1 MSAGKIVAIVAGAF
15 LILIGLVLI
24 VPGAFML
31 WAQGTQRDSD
41 GFYMTSSRVVSTSS
55 YALTSPALDIHL
67 GSVTDWVP
75 KGATADV
82 RIQARTTDA
91 SPVFI
96 GIGPSNRVS
105 EYLTNVPHDQITDFG
120 WSSGVDYRR
129 VSGDGAPSVP
139 GSEDFWAAKQE
150 GSGSQTLDWEVSS
163 GDWTVV
169 VMNSDAAADVSADM
183 SLGAR
188 FGLLLPIGIGF
199 VVGGAVLLAIG
210 VVLIVLGAYRRRP
223 PSPVTAPAPPG
234 ESAPP
239 PPAETPP
246 PLVGQTAPPAPP
258 PVGETAPP
266 PPPPAGQTMPQ
277 PPVGE
282 SAPPPPPQP
291 TVGETA
297 PPPQP
302 QVGESAPPPP
312 PAEVPPPPDGRSSN
326 PSS

>member
-1 MSAGKIVAIVAGAF
+1 MSAGRIVAIIGGAF
-15 LILIGLVLI
+15 LVLIGLVLI
-24 VPGAFML
+24 APGAFML
-31 WAQGTQRDSD
+31 WAHGTQRDAD
-41 GFYMTSSRVVSTSS
+41 GYYMTSTRVVSTSS

-91 SPVFI
+91 TPVFI

-105 EYLTNVPHDQITDFG
+105 EYLTNVAHDQITDFG
-120 WSSGVDYRR
+120 WSGGIDYRR

-199 VVGGAVLLAIG
+199 LVGGVVLLAIG
-210 VVLIVLGAYRRRP
+210 VVLIVLGAYRRRA

-234 ESAPP
+234 ETAPPPPPVGQTAPPPQSPVGQTAPPPPQPPVSETSPPPPVGQTAPPPQSPVGQTAPPARPPVETAPP
-239 PPAETPP
+239 PPAET
-246 PLVGQTAPPAPP
+246 A
-258 PVGETAPP
+258 
-266 PPPPAGQTMPQ
+266 
-277 PPVGE
+277 
-282 SAPPPPPQP
+282 
-291 TVGETA
+291 
-297 PPPQP
+297 
-302 QVGESAPPPP
+302 PPP
-312 PAEVPPPPDGRSSN
+312 PAESTPPADGRSTN